1 MLRVYQNIVYPATRS
16 TWYFPAVSGR
26 EDGRLRSDTRRPRH
40 TRSLHVHSTTGGVDN
55 FVKELG
61 T

>member
-1 MLRVYQNIVYPATRS
+1 MQQDRTDEAAAEAGKDTH
-16 TWYFPAVSGR
+16 PAVSGR